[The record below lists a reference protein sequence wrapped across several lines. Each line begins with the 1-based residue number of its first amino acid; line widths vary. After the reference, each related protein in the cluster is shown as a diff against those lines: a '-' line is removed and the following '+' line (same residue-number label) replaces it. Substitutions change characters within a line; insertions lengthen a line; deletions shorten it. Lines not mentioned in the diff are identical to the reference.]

1 MRKTGLCGVVIATL
15 FGAAGL
21 LQHPSHQV
29 KAQQKHQQQQTYSS
43 LAQAGVNL
51 LNSSAALDGKQSSKS
66 PTLLPDGFLMVEYR
80 QGPAPTEIT
89 AYEKDAPQRTA
100 IFDRSVA
107 RKKAAAA
114 AAQAH
119 AQAQAQARLRAAAQA
134 QAEAAAQAQE
144 RAAAQAQAEAAAQA
158 QERAAAQARAQA
170 AAEQQAAEQAQ
181 QQASQPPSGGV
192 WLELRECESGD
203 DYAADTGNGY
213 YGAYQFSL
221 ATWEGLGFSGLP
233 SSASPAVQDEAAQEL
248 QARSGWG
255 QWPACSEE
263 LGLS

>member
-29 KAQQKHQQQQTYSS
+29 KAQNKQQQQQTYSS

-51 LNSSAALDGKQSSKS
+51 LNSSATIDGKPSKS
-66 PTLLPDGFLMVEYR
+66 STLLPDGFLMVEYR

-89 AYEKDAPQRTA
+89 AYEKDAPTRAA
-100 IFDRSVA
+100 IFDQTVA
-107 RKKAAAA
+107 RAKAAQVAAAAAA
-114 AAQAH
+114 AAQA
-119 AQAQAQARLRAAAQA
+119 QARAAAQA
-134 QAEAAAQAQE
+134 QAEAAAQAQAE
-144 RAAAQAQAEAAAQA
+144 AEARAQAQAAAQAQAQAEQQAQEQAAAAAQA
-158 QERAAAQARAQA
+158 QA
-170 AAEQQAAEQAQ
+170 QAQ
-181 QQASQPPSGGV
+181 QQASQSTSSGV
-192 WLELRECESGD
+192 WLELRDCESGD
-203 DYAADTGNGY
+203 DYQTDTGNGY

-233 SSASPAVQDEAAQEL
+233 SQASPAVQDEAAQEL

-263 LGLS
+263 LGLT